1 MIILKERKLEEKL
14 VRASKGEIANLS
26 MAMSK
31 NPELRRMLA
40 TPMGQIPQYHYL
52 YSSES
57 DYLRDSALFD
67 VISYL
72 LDYEHRSNLYFSKI
86 GNEFTGFI
94 VYEDNGLVI
103 DRIKMASFRN
113 DRTQTNPM
121 LAKDL
126 IEFVLEM
133 ALKRDSIE
141 WFVAPENIQAI
152 RQYNALLDR
161 RGFNW
166 TSARD
171 GRMVKYIVRGVQDG
185 NLPAKRLSFP

>member
-14 VRASKGEIANLS
+14 VRSSKGEIASLR

-31 NPELRRMLA
+31 NPELCRMLT
-40 TPMGQIPQYHYL
+40 TPMGKIPQYHYL

-57 DYLRDSALFD
+57 DYLRDRALFD

-94 VYEDNGLVI
+94 VYEDNGRVI
-103 DRIKMASFRN
+103 DRIKMASFR
-113 DRTQTNPM
+113 DDHTQTNPM
-121 LAKDL
+121 FAKDL

-133 ALKRDSIE
+133 APKRESIE
-141 WFVAPENIQAI
+141 WYVAPENIRAI

-166 TSARD
+166 TSARG
-171 GRMVKYIVRGVQDG
+171 GRMIKYIVRGIKAG
-185 NLPAKRLSFP
+185 CPSRNA